1 MRKNRMLGAAI
12 AAALSLQVGV
22 AQAVGFDNVNA
33 EHKNVFATDI
43 TAGGNV
49 LTAAG
54 VPGPAFDWITAEAVV
69 PVPAEGGIV
78 YATELFGGNGPP
90 KLPANNMAAAL
101 YTLSLGAGTPV
112 NESLKAIF
120 TLTGGV
126 WASQPKLA
134 VSDAD
139 GNFDVLPTKIEAG
152 QVGDETVTFLVPASG
167 TQQLKNNDQLMF
179 VYQLKDTSLANAGNE
194 VKLEARIEYLSGGTV
209 NPRKSITVATSEQA
223 VTTELTAQAD
233 DTIKISVA
241 DSSRSFTGNNI
252 GTGAHISNKIAQLG
266 FIKVTNVANT
276 TMASDGQT
284 PFSVGG
290 AGDGNVKTG
299 DAETGEGSTLKIT
312 GGQFAASKADN
323 AVYLCD
329 WTDNATCP
337 NIAELTA
344 TVADDTTATFVLDN
358 AKLQALTAAGKAAI
372 RMAVSGTASINAVN
386 DDPAAVLTIDFD
398 DGNADTEDYVTD
410 ISTGSVN
417 ILGIAQDG
425 TVCVVYNVPASTVT
439 RETINIRVTND
450 SNTSGKLT
458 GTLYNDGGTELG
470 SGTLIDSLAAGQ
482 TTVFRAAD
490 LETKFG
496 IDPWTGR
503 AMLEIIST
511 LPSVE
516 VMALMRNQI
525 DKALLTNLSVGA
537 SGKSCV
543 AQ

>member
-1 MRKNRMLGAAI
+1 MHNNRILGVAI

-33 EHKNVFATDI
+33 EHKNVVASDI

-54 VPGPAFDWITAEAVV
+54 VPGPAFDGITTEAVV
-69 PVPAEGGIV
+69 PVPADGGIV
-78 YATELFGGNGPP
+78 YATELFGGSGPP

-101 YTLSLGAGTPV
+101 YTLSLGVGTPV
-112 NESLKAIF
+112 NESLKVIF

-126 WASQPKLA
+126 WASEPKLA
-134 VSDAD
+134 VSDAN
-139 GNFDVLPTKIEAG
+139 GNFDTLPTKIEAG
-152 QVGDETVTFLVPASG
+152 LVGEGTVTFLVTASASQVLTDG
-167 TQQLKNNDQLMF
+167 DQLMF
-179 VYQLKDTSLANAGNE
+179 VYQFKDTALANAGNE

-209 NPRKSITVATSEQA
+209 NPRKSITVATSKQA
-223 VTTELTAQAD
+223 VTAELTAQE
-233 DTIKISVA
+233 DTTTKISVA
-241 DSSRSFTGNNI
+241 NSSRTFTNN
-252 GTGAHISNKIAQLG
+252 GAAQITDKIAELG

-276 TMASDGQT
+276 TMTSDGQT
-284 PFSVGG
+284 PFAAGG

-299 DAETGEGSTLKIT
+299 DAGTGEGSTLKIT
-312 GGQFAASKADN
+312 GGQFAASKAEG

-329 WTDNATCP
+329 WTDKATCP
-337 NIAELTA
+337 NIVGLTA
-344 TVADDTTATFVLDN
+344 TVSDDSTATFALDN

-372 RMAVSGTASINAVN
+372 RMEVNGTTSINAIN
-386 DDPAAVLTIDFD
+386 ADPAAVLTIDFD
-398 DGNADTEDYVTD
+398 DGNADTDDYVTD

-417 ILGIAQDG
+417 ILGISQDG

-458 GTLYNDGGTELG
+458 GTLYDDTGAELG
-470 SGTLIDSLAAGQ
+470 SGTLIDPLAAGQ
-482 TTVFRAAD
+482 TEVFRATH

-496 IDPWTGR
+496 IGPWTGR

-516 VMALMRNQI
+516 VMALMRNQT
-525 DKALLTNLSVGA
+525 DTALLTNLSVGA
-537 SGKSCV
+537 TGNSCA